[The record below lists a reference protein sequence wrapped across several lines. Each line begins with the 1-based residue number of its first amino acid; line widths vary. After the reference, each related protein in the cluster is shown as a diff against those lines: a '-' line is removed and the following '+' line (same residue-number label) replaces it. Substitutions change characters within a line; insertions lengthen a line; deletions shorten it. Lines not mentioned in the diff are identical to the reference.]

1 MDETKSRGRT
11 NDWRNNYSFI
21 VAISRMSSIER
32 LRYIQRSTFSF
43 LQDIDINVTATDL

>member
-32 LRYIQRSTFSF
+32 YIQRSTFNF